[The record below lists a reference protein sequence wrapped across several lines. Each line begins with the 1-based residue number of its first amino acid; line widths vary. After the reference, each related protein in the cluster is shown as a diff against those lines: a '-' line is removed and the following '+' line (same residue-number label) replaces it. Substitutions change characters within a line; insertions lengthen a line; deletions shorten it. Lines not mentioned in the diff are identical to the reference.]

1 MQHFNTFVMIKDNN
15 MRLKYCFILLFYI
28 PTIVFAQKKISRADY
43 IAKYSE
49 IAIRQMKTQGVPASI
64 ILAQGLLES
73 DNGNSKLA
81 VKANNHFGIKC
92 HKSWS
97 GPTFYQDDDEKNE
110 CFRKYSNPE
119 KSYRDHSDFLRGARR
134 YSSLFDLKPTDYKG
148 WAHGLK
154 KAGYATNPN
163 YATMLIKIIEDNK
176 LYAFDKGI
184 SIEIE
189 SPTKGMGDLVD
200 IDNFVIDLNKQR
212 KVYTRNRI
220 KYIVVK
226 KGDSFEKLTKEL
238 ELLPWQLLKYN
249 ELTKDSV
256 IREGQEL
263 YIQPKRRKAEI
274 NHSVHVIEKGETLYS
289 VSQMYGVKIKNL
301 YSKNKLKPGEQ
312 PEIGQVIYLRKKK
325 PE

>member
-1 MQHFNTFVMIKDNN
+1 
-15 MRLKYCFILLFYI
+15 MRLKYCFILLFCI
-28 PTIVFAQKKISRADY
+28 PTIVFAQNKITRDEY
-43 IAKYSE
+43 IAKYKE
-49 IAIRQMKTQGVPASI
+49 IAVRQMKSHGVPASI

-73 DNGNSKLA
+73 DNGNSRLA

-97 GPTFYQDDDEKNE
+97 GSTFIQDDDTKNE
-110 CFRKYSNPE
+110 CFRKYTNPE

-134 YSSLFDLKPTDYKG
+134 YSTLFDLKPTDYKG

-163 YATMLIKIIEDNK
+163 YANMLIKIIEDNK

-184 SIEIE
+184 IVEVD
-189 SPTKGMGDLVD
+189 SPTKGLGDLVD
-200 IDNFVIDLNKQR
+200 IDNFVIDLKKQR

-220 KYIVVK
+220 KYIIVK
-226 KGDSFEKLTKEL
+226 KGDSFETLTKEL
-238 ELLPWQLLKYN
+238 ELLPWQLSKYN
-249 ELTKDSV
+249 DLTNDSL

-263 YIQPKRRKAEI
+263 YIQPKRRNAEI
-274 NHSVHVIEKGETLYS
+274 NHSVHVIEKGESIYS
-289 VSQMYGVKIKNL
+289 VSQMYGVKMKNL
-301 YSKNKLKPGEQ
+301 YRKNNLKPGEQ